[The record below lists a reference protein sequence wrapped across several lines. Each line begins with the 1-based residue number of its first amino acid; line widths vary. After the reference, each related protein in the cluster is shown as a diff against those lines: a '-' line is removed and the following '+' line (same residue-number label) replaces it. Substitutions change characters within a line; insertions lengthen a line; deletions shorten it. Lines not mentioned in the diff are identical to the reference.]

1 MRLLIL
7 GNLDVNNDQ
16 LKVLDR
22 LVDRYEFVQE
32 DTNDNRIRQKL
43 EEADIVFDCNFNL
56 NKYIENLSKVKLV
69 VMAETGIVNIDMN
82 KAREKQI
89 NVSNLKTYSKE
100 AVAEYILYCL
110 LDSVRPWK
118 MLFNKNFDRR
128 LLYNLKSYELSSMK
142 IGIIGFGVIGEYI
155 SKVLK
160 SINSNISATYS
171 NSFNDDGINYKKVE
185 DIFRESDKIIISC
198 SLNTSSQGLINNKL
212 FSLLKDNATII
223 SISSRNVINVNDLYN
238 LLRRRKDVEA
248 YMDFDLYD
256 NDKMICNLDN
266 AHISNHIAF
275 YTKETLLNRTNQ
287 CIDILKD
294 FLNNKSK

>member
-198 SLNTSSQGLINNKL
+198 SLNTSSKGLINKKL